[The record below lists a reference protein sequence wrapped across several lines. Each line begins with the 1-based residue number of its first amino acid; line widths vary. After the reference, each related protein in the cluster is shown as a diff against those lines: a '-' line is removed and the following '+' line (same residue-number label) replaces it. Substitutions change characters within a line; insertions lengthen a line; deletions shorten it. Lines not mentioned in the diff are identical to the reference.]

1 MAFIDKIQNKEA
13 FVGVYDLWARKNPSY
28 EVHYEKEII
37 KPLTD
42 FGKGTNDTSEAR
54 AKILGAGY
62 EILIM
67 AFFIGLYSNK
77 KRPISEDESIKDL
90 GQAIQFWGNLDSK
103 KNRKAYPRLRE
114 YIFIS
119 LVART
124 PEIDWYKLDKGEWTI
139 NEVVAL
145 LMSTM
150 EEYINYG
157 LFFISEKIQEDNN
170 FFYNQEAFLKIFF
183 ELTREKKE
191 TDNSNLEVPESLD

>member
-191 TDNSNLEVPESLD
+191 TNNSNLEVPESLD

>member
-191 TDNSNLEVPESLD
+191 TDNSNLEIPESLD

>member
-77 KRPISEDESIKDL
+77 KRPISEDENIKDL

>member
-42 FGKGTNDTSEAR
+42 FGKGTNETSEAR

-77 KRPISEDESIKDL
+77 KRSISEDESTKDL
-90 GQAIQFWGNLDSK
+90 GQSIQFWGNLDSK
-103 KNRKAYPRLRE
+103 KNRKAYPHLRE

-145 LMSTM
+145 LMNTM

-170 FFYNQEAFLKIFF
+170 YFYNQEAFLKIFF
-183 ELTREKKE
+183 ELTRGKKE
-191 TDNSNLEVPESLD
+191 MNNSNFEVPESLD